1 MTAPSKF
8 AHIVYRTHRFA
19 QMIDWYTRVFEA
31 SVRYRDEHLAFLSY
45 DGEHHRMAFIDLG
58 PFPSGYA
65 KPGNT
70 APGVHHVAYTWKN
83 LDELLDIYTRLA
95 DLGIRPVSPVRH
107 GMTLSLYYA
116 DPDGNG
122 LEFQIDL
129 LDERAANEF
138 MHGPVFARN
147 PRGESFNPDLLI
159 ARYES
164 GEPVDGLIFIE
175 GQPEF
180 SGSAFVKPQRS
191 V

>member
-8 AHIVYRTHRFA
+8 AHIVYKTHRFGE
-19 QMIDWYTRVFEA
+19 MIDWYTRVFEA
-31 SVRYRDEHLAFLSY
+31 SARYRDERFAFLSY
-45 DGEHHRMAFIDLG
+45 DDEHHRMAFVNLG
-58 PFPSGYA
+58 PPPPGQAQPSA
-65 KPGNT
+65 T

-83 LDELLDIYTRLA
+83 LDELLDTYRRLKR
-95 DLGIRPVSPVRH
+95 LGVRPLRPVRH

-129 LDERAANEF
+129 LDERAASEF

-147 PRGESFNPDLLI
+147 PRGESFDPDELV

-164 GEPVDGLIFIE
+164 GKPVDDLIFIE
-175 GQPEF
+175 GQPE
-180 SGSAFVKPQRS
+180 STGSAFVRQR
-191 V
+191 